1 MRREDLVE
9 MFKRIPEAM
18 HAQVNLVLRNQFVVS
33 IDAVARFEPTYLVAR
48 GREGGTSDEGRA
60 FFVPFDEI
68 CYIRIERPLRLGEL
82 KTMYGETGFMDMEDR
97 LEAETALLDAAAKQ
111 GEGGSTSPS
120 APTPPPSAMPVPVP
134 TTAADPASIARQNLL
149 DRIRAARANV
159 AGATGKLSGK

>member
-9 MFKRIPEAM
+9 MFTRIPEEM

-60 FFVPFDEI
+60 FFVPYDEI

-82 KTMYGETGFMDMEDR
+82 KLMYGETGYQDMEDR
-97 LEAETALLDAAAKQ
+97 LDAETKLHQETTRKA
-111 GEGGSTSPS
+111 EGGSPSPS
-120 APTPPPSAMPVPVP
+120 NPKPSATPVPVMV
-134 TTAADPASIARQNLL
+134 ASSDPASIARQNLL
-149 DRIRAARANV
+149 DRIRATRANV
-159 AGATGKLSGK
+159 AGTTGKLGGQK